1 MVGLGAMGSAAVY
14 HLARRGV
21 SVVGIEQFGLGHD
34 RGSSHGQSR
43 VFRTTYDDDLYVA
56 LARESLALWRALEST
71 TGCEVLELCGL
82 LIHASESNQRFTRT
96 LEVLAQ
102 TGLPHEVMD
111 GPEASRR
118 FPTFAF
124 DSGTRAFFAEENGF
138 LKADLALAQF
148 RSSAVDHGATLI
160 DNCRVDS
167 IHPEIGG
174 VRLSTSGGEVTAGH
188 VVLTAGPWIGQ
199 LAKEMNWTLEVTRE
213 RKVYFQVH
221 APDRFHPDCFPAFC
235 EYDTAYY
242 GFPSLDGQTIKVA
255 ADHTGVPVSPDQV
268 DRDVE
273 DDYITMMSAWL
284 DRWQPGVVQAPSSSA
299 VCLYTNTPDH
309 DFLIGVHPENERV
322 LMAGGFSGHGFK
334 FSVLVGDIL
343 SDLVIDGTTRRPI
356 ERFRV
361 DRFV

>member
-1 MVGLGAMGSAAVY
+1 M
-14 HLARRGV
+14 
-21 SVVGIEQFGLGHD
+21 
-34 RGSSHGQSR
+34 
-43 VFRTTYDDDLYVA
+43 
-56 LARESLALWRALEST
+56 
-71 TGCEVLELCGL
+71 
-82 LIHASESNQRFTRT
+82 
-96 LEVLAQ
+96 
-102 TGLPHEVMD
+102 
-111 GPEASRR
+111 
-118 FPTFAF
+118 
-124 DSGTRAFFAEENGF
+124 
-138 LKADLALAQF
+138 
-148 RSSAVDHGATLI
+148 
-160 DNCRVDS
+160 
-167 IHPEIGG
+167 
-174 VRLSTSGGEVTAGH
+174 TAGH